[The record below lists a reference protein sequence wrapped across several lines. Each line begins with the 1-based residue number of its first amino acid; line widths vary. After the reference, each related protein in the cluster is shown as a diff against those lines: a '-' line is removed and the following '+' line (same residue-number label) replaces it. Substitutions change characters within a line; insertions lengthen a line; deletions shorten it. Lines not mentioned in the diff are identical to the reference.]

1 MAGGL
6 TIGALAMATD
16 VKVPTIRYYEQIGL
30 LPLAD
35 RTEGNQRRYGKPER
49 VRLSFI
55 RHARDLGFSVDD
67 IRELLAL
74 QDNPATPCDA
84 AHALAARHVGAISRR
99 LEQLTVLKAELT
111 RIAESCRGGRMA
123 SDCRVIHALAD
134 HGQCSQ
140 EHVRADSVAPEAR
153 ILPLSQ
159 RRSRQ
164 AAK

>member
-6 TIGALAMATD
+6 TIGALALATN

-30 LPLAD
+30 LPRAD
-35 RTEGNQRRYGKPER
+35 RTEGNQRRYGKLER
-49 VRLSFI
+49 ERLSFI

-74 QDNPATPCDA
+74 QDNPETPCDA
-84 AHALAARHVGAISRR
+84 AHALAARQVRAITRR
-99 LEQLTVLKAELT
+99 IEQLTVLQAELT

-134 HGQCSQ
+134 HGQCGH
-140 EHVRADSVAPEAR
+140 EHEGADAVASGGRKKALLQPH
-153 ILPLSQ
+153 P
-159 RRSRQ
+159 RRPGP
-164 AAK
+164 